1 MLNDIL
7 AAIPWG
13 FLLAFTIVPVFF
25 VLLETSIT
33 KGFRA
38 AMVFDA
44 GVVFGDLVFILI
56 AYFSTNQI
64 LERLKDDPALFIF
77 GGVIMLTYGI
87 ISFIKEKKDFL
98 KKRDEEQVEEDNIPK
113 NNYLGLFFKGFF
125 LNFINIG
132 VLAFGMGIIIVFGPK
147 LNMETDRIVLFI
159 AVIILTYFAVDILK
173 IMVAKQL
180 KSRLTPNNI
189 YKIKRVISV
198 ILMIFGSFLIVQGF
212 FPNEKK
218 MIEQQLG
225 IGKTLENATNSKYF
239 FQD

>member
-13 FLLAFTIVPVFF
+13 FLLAFTIGPVFF

-44 GVVFGDLVFILI
+44 GVVFGDFVFILI

-64 LERLKDDPALFIF
+64 LERLKDDPVLFVF
-77 GGVIMLTYGI
+77 GGILMLAYGI
-87 ISFIKEKKDFL
+87 ISFIKEKKNFQ
-98 KKRDEEQVEEDNIPK
+98 KKLDEEQVEEDNIQK

-132 VLAFGMGIIIVFGPK
+132 VLAFWMGVIIVFGPK
-147 LNMETDRIVLFI
+147 LNMETNRIILFI
-159 AVIILTYFAVDILK
+159 ATIIITYFAVDILK
-173 IMVAKQL
+173 ILVAKQL
-180 KSRLTPNNI
+180 KSRLTPKNI

-218 MIEQQLG
+218 MIEQKLG
-225 IGKTLENATNSKYF
+225 ISKSLDNATNSH
-239 FQD
+239 

>member
-13 FLLAFTIVPVFF
+13 FLLAFTIGPVFF

-44 GVVFGDLVFILI
+44 GVVFGDFVFILI

-64 LERLKDDPALFIF
+64 LERLKDDPGLFIF

-87 ISFIKEKKDFL
+87 ISFIKEKKNFL

-132 VLAFGMGIIIVFGPK
+132 VLAFWMGIIIVFGPK

-225 IGKTLENATNSKYF
+225 IGKTLENATNSK
-239 FQD
+239 